1 MNILMGKCP
10 SYLKKCT
17 HFIDTIRDASFY
29 SKRVMSMDVANI
41 ILKMLYKQFYA
52 QLGSGVY
59 REEEY
64 LAMESPLSLK
74 MANLFME

>member
-1 MNILMGKCP
+1 MGP
-10 SYLKKCT
+10 SYLKKCA
-17 HFIDTIRDASFY
+17 HFINTFRDASFY
-29 SKRVMSMDVANI
+29 SKRMVIMDVANI

-74 MANLFME
+74 IANLWNTLRKWL